1 MEKINKPRRNP
12 VWSREELILALNLYF
27 EIESSQFTS
36 SNPKVIEL
44 SEILN
49 KLNIHSDRP
58 DEIRFR
64 NPNGVSMKLSNF
76 LRFDPNYKG
85 TGLERGG
92 KLEGEIWKYYAGN
105 KKLLKEKTD
114 EILSAISNA
123 KFIEGDR
130 KMTNSV
136 KLAKFWLD
144 LDAVKTKLDNELIPV
159 SGYLGVDDDELKDSM
174 EQLSKAIADHLN
186 QFKLTAEKIRDES
199 VSGAAV

>member
-1 MEKINKPRRNP
+1 MESINKSKRNP

-44 SEILN
+44 SETLN

-76 LRFDPNYKG
+76 LRFDSNYKG
-85 TGLERGG
+85 IGLERGG
-92 KLEGEIWKYYAGN
+92 KLEEEIWNSFAGN
-105 KKLLKEKTD
+105 KKLLQQKTD
-114 EILSAISNA
+114 EILASISNA
-123 KFIEGDR
+123 EFNEGDR
-130 KMTNSV
+130 EVNDST

-144 LDAVKTKLDNELIPV
+144 LDSVKTKLDNELIPV
-159 SGYLGVDDDELKDSM
+159 SGHLDVDDDDLKDSM
-174 EQLSKAIADHLN
+174 ERLSEAIADHLS
-186 QFKLTAEKIRDES
+186 QFKLTAEKIRDKS
-199 VSGAAV
+199 ISSSAV